1 VTEKTPQ
8 RTTSDAPDGERIAKV
23 LARRGVAS
31 RREVERMIEAGR
43 ISLDGR
49 KVKTP
54 ATFVTPASRIAID
67 GKPVEEADRARLWLY
82 HKPKGLI
89 TTHRDPQGRP
99 TVFDHLPKDLPRV
112 VSVGRL
118 DLNTEG
124 LLLLTNDGALAHHLE
139 SPKTGWIRRYR
150 VRAYGDI
157 SVHNSR
163 RLADGVTIDGI
174 RYGPIA
180 LEKEAAKEDR
190 QAKNAWYSVSLRE
203 GKNREVRIVLEHF
216 GLSVNRLIRVSYG
229 PFHLGK
235 LQPGE
240 TRPVSPSVFKE
251 MIGAYPTGET
261 SRKASEGH
269 AHRRR

>member
-1 VTEKTPQ
+1 MGEGRAGDPGLIDLVEESE
-8 RTTSDAPDGERIAKV
+8 RGERIAKA

-43 ISLDGR
+43 IRLDGAP
-49 KVKTP
+49 VKTP
-54 ATFVTPASRIAID
+54 ATFVTGQSRIEID
-67 GKPVEEADRARLWLY
+67 GKPVEAADRARLWLY

-99 TVFDHLPKDLPRV
+99 TVFDHLPPELPRV

-118 DLNTEG
+118 DLATEG

-150 VRAYGDI
+150 ARAYGAI
-157 SVHNSR
+157 PAEK
-163 RLADGVTIDGI
+163 LAGLAKGVTVDGI
-174 RYGPIA
+174 RYGPIRI
-180 LEKEAAKEDR
+180 EREATPEGR
-190 QAKNAWYSVSLRE
+190 TAKNAWYAVSLSE
-203 GKNREVRIVLEHF
+203 GKNREIRIVLDHI
-216 GLSVNRLIRVSYG
+216 GLSVSRLIRISYG

-235 LQPGE
+235 VKPGE
-240 TRPVSPSVFKE
+240 IREVPAKALKE
-251 MIGAYPTGET
+251 SIGKDVLGDKE
-261 SRKASEGH
+261 RH

>member
-1 VTEKTPQ
+1 MSEKETPE
-8 RTTSDAPDGERIAKV
+8 GERIAKV

-43 ISLDGR
+43 IVLDGK

-54 ATFVTPASRIAID
+54 ATFITPESRIVID
-67 GKPVEEADRARLWLY
+67 GKPVEAAEKARLWLY

-89 TTHRDPQGRP
+89 TTHSDPQGRP
-99 TVFDHLPKDLPRV
+99 TVFSHLPKDLPRV

-118 DLNTEG
+118 DVNTEG

-157 SVHNSR
+157 SVDNIR
-163 RLADGVTIDGI
+163 RLQDGVTIDGI
-174 RYGPIA
+174 RYGPITV
-180 LEKEAAKEDR
+180 EKEAIKEATG
-190 QAKNAWYSVSLRE
+190 AKNAWYAVSLRE
-203 GKNREVRIVLEHF
+203 GKNREVRIVLDHS

-235 LQPGE
+235 LQAGE
-240 TRPVSPSVFKE
+240 VRSVQPSIFKQ
-251 MIGAYPTGET
+251 MIGSYP
-261 SRKASEGH
+261 SADIPSKKAG
-269 AHRRR
+269 ADADRRR